1 MEMQYFKE
9 YSPALGR
16 EMECKVYGHG
26 GRPMLYAPAGQAP
39 QALRGTV
46 TPGKVRNFMKKIFRA
61 LTLCLVLLSL
71 LCAAV
76 PAAFAAGNK
85 EDAFYTIGLDACGGV
100 SSTVV
105 VTTNLDGK
113 LTTLPESPTMDGYT
127 FNGWYTE
134 PVGGSRVT
142 TATVFT
148 GDTTIYAQW
157 TAKSSSASP
166 TTPTLPVTGGP
177 ALQKHL
183 GTLLVAGILVTLV
196 VVAAV

>member
-1 MEMQYFKE
+1 M
-9 YSPALGR
+9 
-16 EMECKVYGHG
+16 
-26 GRPMLYAPAGQAP
+26 
-39 QALRGTV
+39 
-46 TPGKVRNFMKKIFRA
+46 I
-61 LTLCLVLLSL
+61 
-71 LCAAV
+71 
-76 PAAFAAGNK
+76 
-85 EDAFYTIGLDACGGV
+85 
-100 SSTVV
+100 STVV

-113 LTTLPESPTMDGYT
+113 LTTLPKSPTMDGYT

-134 PVGGSRVT
+134 PVGGSRIT

-166 TTPTLPVTGGP
+166 TAPTLPVTGGP
-177 ALQKHL
+177 ALQRHL

>member
-1 MEMQYFKE
+1 
-9 YSPALGR
+9 
-16 EMECKVYGHG
+16 
-26 GRPMLYAPAGQAP
+26 
-39 QALRGTV
+39 
-46 TPGKVRNFMKKIFRA
+46 MKKIFRA

-134 PVGGSRVT
+134 PCS
-142 TATVFT
+142 
-148 GDTTIYAQW
+148 
-157 TAKSSSASP
+157 
-166 TTPTLPVTGGP
+166 PVTPPSTPSGP
-177 ALQKHL
+177 QSPAPPVPRPLPCP
-183 GTLLVAGILVTLV
+183 
-196 VVAAV
+196 